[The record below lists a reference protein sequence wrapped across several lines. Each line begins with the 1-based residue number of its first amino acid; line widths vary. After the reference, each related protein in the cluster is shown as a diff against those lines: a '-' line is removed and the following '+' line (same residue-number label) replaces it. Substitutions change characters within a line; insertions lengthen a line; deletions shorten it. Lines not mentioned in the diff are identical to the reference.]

1 MCVLT
6 FLADQVTEQFKDFGF
21 VPQPLL
27 KMESRT
33 RNLLPRVAYRKS
45 IFGEGLLISKSDNG
59 RALISTVEGVNS
71 VVQDVITSV
80 FNNSHFLDLHFTHH
94 DQDLFFFVKVSDD
107 PSEDLDC
114 VLEGLP
120 SKVFGTVIMLLF
132 ARRIIR

>member
-1 MCVLT
+1 
-6 FLADQVTEQFKDFGF
+6 
-21 VPQPLL
+21 
-27 KMESRT
+27 MESRT

-94 DQDLFFFVKVSDD
+94 DQDLFFFVKV
-107 PSEDLDC
+107 
-114 VLEGLP
+114 G
-120 SKVFGTVIMLLF
+120 
-132 ARRIIR
+132 